1 MIDSFAA
8 VVVTGGSSGIGK
20 SFIQLAGKL
29 GRVPLICN
37 LSRRNPAGKNTEL
50 PGVVLRHFPCD
61 LSRAAEVE
69 AVARDV
75 LALLL
80 ERAPAGRILLIN
92 NSGVG
97 AFGRFPGANP
107 IRQLEM
113 VDLNVR
119 AVVAL
124 TAYLLPRLRQQGGA
138 IINVASTVA
147 YQPTPYAAT
156 YGASKAFLLHWSLA
170 LREELRGAGIPV
182 LAVCPGTTR
191 TDFFA
196 SAGAREGAVSA
207 ARGMSP
213 EAVAECALRALAAG
227 RGQVVPGFANRTV
240 AGVSAML
247 PKAVSARLAARV
259 FRARAPAGDGS

>member
-20 SFIQLAGKL
+20 SFIQLAAKL

-50 PGVVLRHFPCD
+50 RGVAFHHFPCD

-69 AVARDV
+69 AAGQDV
-75 LALLL
+75 LAVLR
-80 ERAPAGRILLIN
+80 ERTPVGRILLIN
-92 NSGVG
+92 NSGIG
-97 AFGRFPGANP
+97 AFGRFSGAQP
-107 IRQLEM
+107 ARQLEM
-113 VDLNVR
+113 VDVNVR

-124 TAYLLPRLRQQGGA
+124 TALLLPRLREQGGA
-138 IINVASTVA
+138 IINVASIVA

-156 YGASKAFLLHWSLA
+156 YGASKAFVLHWSLA
-170 LREELRGAGIPV
+170 LREELREAGIPV

-196 SAGAREGAVSA
+196 RAGVREGAVPL
-207 ARGMSP
+207 ARGMPP
-213 EAVAECALRALAAG
+213 EAVAACALRALAAG
-227 RGQVVPGFANRTV
+227 RGQVVPGIANR
-240 AGVSAML
+240 ALAAMSSSL
-247 PKAVSARLAARV
+247 PKVVSARLAARV
-259 FRARAPAGDGS
+259 FRARAGAGE